1 MINLQ
6 KNPHREEGEGIKLR
20 IKLLVLVI
28 KKLKHDTPSPSK
40 FYLLGLFPRF

>member
-28 KKLKHDTPSPSK
+28 KKIKHVK
-40 FYLLGLFPRF
+40 FILNIIEQYFS